1 MSRRK
6 PAWQQQ
12 READVAKA
20 REQYYATRPHST
32 STTVKVRATDKAVYT
47 SMNVL
52 RGGTHALFQVPITK
66 ASRDFFGGYAALGVQ
81 DPATVTDPVT
91 SKPRGR
97 FQPAKVLAREGI
109 ATPTAHIT
117 AWNSRVIRYT
127 PSTTGTAQA
136 NFSAPFGTGATAPT
150 PDTLDAKA
158 TQLYTAIKG
167 KLGNLEYAEFY
178 WIPEVASFS
187 KS

>member
-1 MSRRK
+1 MGRRK

-20 REQYYATRPHST
+20 REQYYATRPHTT

-47 SMNVL
+47 SMNVI
-52 RGGTHALFQVPITK
+52 RGGTHALFQVPISK
-66 ASRDFFGGYAALGVQ
+66 ASRDFFGGYTALGLQ

-91 SKPRGR
+91 SAPGGR
-97 FQPAKVLAREGI
+97 FKPSKVLAREGI

-117 AWNSRVIRYT
+117 PWNSRVIKYT
-127 PSTTGTAQA
+127 TSTTGTEQA
-136 NFSAPFGTGATAPT
+136 NFSAPFGTGATSPT
-150 PDTLDAKA
+150 PDTLDARA
-158 TQLYTAIKG
+158 SQIYNAIKG
-167 KLGNLEYAEFY
+167 KLGNLTYAEFY
-178 WIPEVASFS
+178 WIPEAASFS